1 MSSPSRTRR
10 IENEDR
16 EPDTSLLEALEAYA
30 RVALAP
36 PGALDA
42 FAGDPPAATRGTKGS
57 PTPPS
62 ATTSS
67 SAAAG
72 ASVGVGALGLAAA
85 VALAPLPNWGAS
97 LPAELV
103 GNLGRYRRYD
113 YTCVR
118 DLLRV
123 VRNKR
128 NHFREMPPSL
138 QVVGREGAVGGRA
151 QGPGARGPG
160 VEVWGLGGR

>member
-1 MSSPSRTRR
+1 M
-10 IENEDR
+10 
-16 EPDTSLLEALEAYA
+16 
-30 RVALAP
+30 ALAP

-42 FAGDPPAATRGTKGS
+42 FAGDPPAAPRGPKGS
-57 PTPPS
+57 STPPPS
-62 ATTSS
+62 SCS

-72 ASVGVGALGLAAA
+72 PGTGGAVGVGALGLAAA

-138 QVVGREGAVGGRA
+138 QVGRGRAVGCRA
-151 QGPGARGPG
+151 
-160 VEVWGLGGR
+160 LGYALIVRR